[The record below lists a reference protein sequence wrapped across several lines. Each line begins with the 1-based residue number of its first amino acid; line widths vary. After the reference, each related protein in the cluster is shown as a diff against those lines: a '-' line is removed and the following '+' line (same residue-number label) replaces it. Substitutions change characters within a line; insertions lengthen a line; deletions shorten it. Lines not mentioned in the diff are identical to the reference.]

1 EPAQT
6 PDEACCVR
14 NSTAQSDAISPSLPL
29 REQFSLQALRS
40 RAWNAS
46 LRHARV
52 QVCLDRYQLEAVM
65 IRRRELLGIGS
76 AARSS
81 CAWRCLYSPAI
92 TLPGAISASR
102 MFAGLRAN

>member
-1 EPAQT
+1 
-6 PDEACCVR
+6 
-14 NSTAQSDAISPSLPL
+14 
-29 REQFSLQALRS
+29 
-40 RAWNAS
+40 
-46 LRHARV
+46 
-52 QVCLDRYQLEAVM
+52 M

-102 MFAGLRAN
+102 MFAGLRANRFDVRAFKYGRIDPNWRPS